1 MTTCDHGI
9 ALDRYCGDCELRTD
23 AEWEAADNQYA
34 VDTMRRNAGL
44 AAAAC
49 LIGAVAL
56 VVIAAW
62 WTRA

>member
-1 MTTCDHGI
+1 MTAYHATHESPYADDCPDCAGYTEDAPRSDH
-9 ALDRYCGDCELRTD
+9 RVY
-23 AEWEAADNQYA
+23 
-34 VDTMRRNAGL
+34 GL

-62 WTRA
+62 WTR